1 MAALPLQKRPQE
13 PDDDVPHGT
22 MGFLEHLDELRRRII
37 RSCIALAIGMLA
49 SFVFIGRL
57 ADFVLGPT
65 LRTLPPDTNLIMTRL
80 GEGLSFYMDLALLGG
95 VVLAAP
101 FVTYQVWR
109 FIAPGLYARERRL
122 ILPFIMLAT
131 LGTVA
136 GALFSHYVLFPS
148 MVAFFTTFES
158 PRMRLMPRVEDTF
171 GLYKNMLI
179 GMVAVFQIPTLVFF
193 LARLRVVTARF
204 LWRHLRYAV
213 LISFVAAAVLTP
225 SLDPWNQAVFAAPM
239 MGLYVISIGIAWVV
253 APRRLDPSGSPAS
266 PHLKL
271 VFAATVIEQASRHH
285 RSRSGFRALG
295 AERKRQWNEGWLTS
309 NGSRRRAAKES

>member
-1 MAALPLQKRPQE
+1 MVASPLRKRLQE
-13 PDDDVPHGT
+13 PDDDVRDGT
-22 MGFLEHLDELRRRII
+22 MGFLEHLEELRSRII
-37 RSCIALAIGMLA
+37 RSCIALAIGMLVA
-49 SFVFIGRL
+49 FVFIGSI
-57 ADFVLGPT
+57 ADFVLAPT
-65 LRTLPPDTNLIMTRL
+65 LRTLPPDTSLIMTRF

-122 ILPFIMLAT
+122 IVPFMLLAT
-131 LGTVA
+131 LGTLA

-148 MVAFFTTFES
+148 MVAFFSTFES
-158 PRMRLMPRVEDTF
+158 PRIRLMPRVEDTF

-193 LARLRVVTARF
+193 LARLGVVTARF
-204 LWRHLRYAV
+204 MWKHLRYAV

-239 MGLYVISIGIAWVV
+239 MALYLISIGIAWLV
-253 APRRLDPSGSPAS
+253 APRQPDSGEPPAS

-271 VFAATVIEQASRHH
+271 VFAASVIEQVSRH
-285 RSRSGFRALG
+285 RSGSG
-295 AERKRQWNEGWLTS
+295 TH
-309 NGSRRRAAKES
+309 

>member
-1 MAALPLQKRPQE
+1 MAALSFQNRPQE
-13 PDDDVPHGT
+13 PDGDVPNGT
-22 MGFLEHLDELRRRII
+22 MGFLEHLDELRTRII
-37 RSCIALAIGMLA
+37 RSCIALAIGMLV
-49 SFVFIGRL
+49 SFAFVSRI

-65 LRTLPPDTNLIMTRL
+65 LRALPPDTNLIMTRF

-109 FIAPGLYARERRL
+109 FIAPGLYVRERRL
-122 ILPFIMLAT
+122 VFPFIVLAT
-131 LGTVA
+131 LGTLA

-148 MVAFFTTFES
+148 MVAFFSTFES

-213 LISFVAAAVLTP
+213 LISFVAAVVLTP
-225 SLDPWNQAVFAAPM
+225 SADPWNQAVFAAPM
-239 MGLYVISIGIAWVV
+239 IALYVISIGIAWVV
-253 APRRLDPSGSPAS
+253 APRRRDPGGSPTA

-271 VFAATVIEQASRHH
+271 VFAASVIEQASRRH
-285 RSRSGFRALG
+285 RSSSGLRTLG
-295 AERKRQWNEGWLTS
+295 TERNRH
-309 NGSRRRAAKES
+309 